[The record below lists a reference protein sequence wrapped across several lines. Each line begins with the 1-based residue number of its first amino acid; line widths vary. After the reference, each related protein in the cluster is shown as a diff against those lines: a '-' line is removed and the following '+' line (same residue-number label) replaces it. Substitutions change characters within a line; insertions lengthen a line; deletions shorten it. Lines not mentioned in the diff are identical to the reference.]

1 MVKQGRG
8 GCLAA
13 GNCTAAS
20 HLIYIWKMSD
30 REIQEQS
37 VPLAQRLGR
46 AEVARVVARFYQ
58 RVPDDA
64 QLAPFFNSIGAWP
77 EHEARVV
84 EFWWGVLGGSDAR
97 PSPDAMRR
105 GHQSL
110 VMGERELQAWLTLFS
125 DTLYQELD
133 GELATQWDGIAT
145 AIAERM
151 RRAGM
156 IQSD

>member
-1 MVKQGRG
+1 M
-8 GCLAA
+8 
-13 GNCTAAS
+13 
-20 HLIYIWKMSD
+20 
-30 REIQEQS
+30 
-37 VPLAQRLGR
+37 PLARRLGR
-46 AEVARVVARFYQ
+46 AEVARVVARFYR
-58 RVPDDA
+58 RVPGDT
-64 QLAPFFNSIGAWP
+64 QLAPFFDSIAAAAWP

-110 VMGERELQAWLTLFS
+110 VMGEGELQAWLTLFS

-133 GELATQWDGIAT
+133 SELASQWDGIAT
-145 AIAERM
+145 GIAERM